1 MLEIKQYDDWLA
13 NQTEAAEPITNLKN
27 YTDYVRSSYFSAGQ
41 LNRETEQEIADGV
54 ADRLKSDGLFTDDM
68 SDDDKN
74 NLYSNVIGATRNADT
89 DARFV
94 LDYLRTNSEG
104 PANVVA
110 NEAKASN
117 LANYL
122 TLREKAPSEAEGF
135 KPYVDEIL
143 ADKSLV
149 KRARMSAVDRG
160 EYSITA
166 LDEEDGTR
174 TLYAGSNARPES
186 IAGEVKSLL
195 ATGALSSSDLYKVN
209 DFVKPL
215 NGGLTNGAEDSR
227 FEMFARTVSDL
238 AKKDKDL
245 NQLIERD
252 ASTKIEQKK
261 AELRTTG
268 ETVLE
273 GAKTIISYPFIK
285 GAELLVDLF
294 DGEQKQP
301 KYAPDT
307 TLSDALAGNNAFN
320 QRFSAAEI
328 EKFSDALTDKVAG
341 APYRADRPETGITT
355 DSMGNVILAP
365 ELLANVESFN
375 QAVSRSSLN
384 KDQQKQASV
393 QRKAL
398 LESAAPDLVQMILE
412 EEPDAASSYA
422 KARADGLSPSEFVEQ
437 SVGNSK
443 NYDALSIRLEQF
455 GKSAWKTLA
464 EIPLGIAALAGNE
477 WAAKTMGDMMKD
489 QTRRQEFSRLYGD
502 EYGFGFQLLNTLP
515 QVATDIGLT
524 IGTGGAFAGAKA
536 LAKTGA
542 VSARAMIRNGAK
554 MALSEIDDVAAAS
567 FRKAA
572 SAEGSQFLG
581 KAIKDVGESFGK
593 KFGELAPLAA
603 VTFTRSAGS
612 AFGSLY
618 NQLPDDMSHE
628 EKYKNALPAALAMGV
643 STSVITVG
651 LSGLG
656 LGAVEDIGTNVVRKI
671 RGGDTL
677 TARSVQEAAERAV
690 PVSKMNYRQAK
701 QAYQN
706 AANEGRILSDKA
718 FNVAAREAITST
730 YKNWLKTT
738 LKGGLSEA
746 FEESLD
752 QAVGMAIE
760 NASLDRDIS
769 LAKKVAQVFD
779 AGLLGGA
786 LGAGIAGSTQFGK
799 VRKSEQSLVFEGRVS
814 AFEDIAKRLRSN
826 NSDATADVLQRRI
839 DEAREQARLS
849 VEQDIIA
856 QKAQEE
862 VKERTIVADPNERPL
877 KGRPVFN
884 EETGQWTPEKEPFD
898 PLLDDILGEQ
908 IEYSG
913 FEGVLELAADGNSI
927 NLRLNK
933 PYTTEGGGSVE
944 FINLGPRFQKASKF
958 TAPLRTIGQET
969 FGVPAGTPYVSMGG
983 KKKTKFV
990 FPAKEK
996 VTPDSFEIFED
1007 DEGNVRSIIVKGGL
1021 SLRDGSTTMNIPLT
1035 SSLQIKAIAEWYGID
1050 LTPKQPVSET
1060 AEGQLEFGFANR
1072 KDLVKSKEE
1081 FGFEA
1086 PTEPELTDEELKA
1099 ETEDILG
1106 RSFAPAMEGE
1116 LELVTDKQNRTRRIL
1131 EGFDAQIS
1139 NKQKNLKKVTDTLA
1153 PLKDLS
1159 DKQLTGDQKITKQQS
1174 IDLEKKIKKEI
1185 AALRKNKREFS
1196 EDAIEL
1202 ASPTTQEPLT
1212 PVSQGPRVYRS
1223 WDESQKQ
1230 LDRDF
1235 AESINGIR
1243 QGYMDAD
1250 VPVDVDRI
1258 ENIVRIVPLRNKLGT
1273 SIALSDVSI
1282 EELDAV
1288 ESMAEDIISFAE
1300 DTNNKATP
1308 KQRERIIDDYRALVA
1323 RVNIIQQYV
1332 VEREYEEI
1340 FGIAVSELKALQT
1353 EPEPEE
1359 EVETK
1364 ASDKDTLH
1372 YLLSNTPEAF
1382 TTIDVKPFADKKVL
1396 GTLEKMGVKIDEKR
1410 RDAVETVTVTGY
1422 DQETK
1427 EILYGKLGVTVRAPL
1442 SSVNFESPALRTAID
1457 AASTEVFTITQQ
1469 AKKEAAAIKR
1479 RTARPLQDRARDFLV
1494 KVNNYVVKSKEL
1506 KDRLEETK
1514 KLPAAKRSVVV
1525 PRIERQMAELRKSAI
1540 KYVNSV
1546 GSVLQSDFDFYKDL
1560 EEEQKQEILTQLR
1573 RSLYGIGGF
1582 KQEVAFRARVKAFNP
1597 TPDVKVT
1604 KVVYAKEQFRNGTQ
1618 EEEML
1623 NDLAEGGYIVNLPET
1638 GRTLA
1643 QAGLYITE
1651 SGVNKFPAFSQS
1663 QVEVVEKEGQ
1673 EVADT
1678 NAYVKSKHELLSEKV
1693 LAKYPQLGELVT
1705 ITGRS
1710 RTMGNIGEYP
1720 ATLDSI
1726 ERKISEMN
1734 SAIEKDALLG
1744 RKVPSGFIIIRDGLV
1759 QQLKEAKVK
1768 LKDERYYEIDGEK
1781 YEVRNSKTDKSI
1793 YFPVEERIIGG
1804 EQVTFGVFTNNPKIT
1819 KEQIAAG
1826 YRVLIPDTFD
1836 RDLFNPSQYTRDGR
1850 IIEGYYMPYNPE
1862 PFTIGSFGRVPTPK
1876 ITESGEQILDDRSN
1890 FESAR
1895 VGLFVNKMVD
1905 VSEIKGRVGAYFADS
1920 MFSLNNIVRN
1930 KLASKRNKDRRFPW
1944 SEMYIDNTVS
1954 DLTRGFAAELN
1965 EYRLAQNVVRKAMNS
1980 LNFQYASESGREI
1993 TTKFVDDQGSQI
2005 NFSDLPKEVRDEVI
2019 FDKLNRTNLVKF
2031 VTELVDG
2038 DKDSIAADIK
2048 SIYKQIKGGD
2058 SDSVIV
2064 EYAKFLFNNATKL
2077 GGRFYALPDPNT
2089 YLNRP
2094 ANFKIIGTS
2103 TFNVVANRNA
2113 KAERSDPNS
2122 GQLPLDYVKQE
2133 GEGLLT
2139 EEIIGA
2145 EGADIV
2151 QALQDEMD
2159 RQREG
2164 LGARPLDTLLT
2175 GDSYASAL
2183 ESSDLVFMN
2192 RPALLASELYRTIA
2206 EDKTGKLAQVFRDL
2220 AIQIGLPQYQVDNL
2234 SDAVLVQSVS
2244 SILNT
2249 DYILHTNKGYARTVL
2264 STLSGTDLGKR
2275 AAGLLIALRW
2285 LPPTM
2290 SLPLR
2295 APAERRPSAKP
2306 AASATASPEKAI
2318 AAGKALRQ
2326 VEATDSDTID
2336 YARNYLEASQAALP
2350 YLLKLSSEKRI
2361 ALNTIE
2367 EARAD
2372 IYDSFRLLRTLI
2384 GQTDPEDMGPV
2395 QTKTKRQIAE
2405 GIEIGRVG
2413 VTTESVAAFQ
2423 DKNVSDIEAEIK
2435 KLQDTR
2441 SQTEDLINGID
2452 VVQARINEITGTVV
2466 RDESGKAIEMTEPAL
2481 KRAKTKNE
2489 KTALKAELAELQK
2502 TYEDVFYRGDETLA
2516 DLDASIA
2523 TKQKQLEKAKA
2534 VRELSG
2540 PVLINNLIEN
2550 IEAAYAQ
2557 IKDNREFLAE
2567 LSESARARI
2576 QSESQRVERLRKLP
2590 EWKQY
2595 VEIIT
2600 RAPDVLRNSG
2610 SPTDATNL
2618 VIATVEASAKSRK
2631 TFDDAVKARAKA
2643 LDQKLIK
2650 EGINLPKS
2658 SPLISYEYIDP
2669 SYFAVRNPRIEY
2681 AEGQVKDP
2689 LLAQIERPSSKAV
2702 ATFSKENLSAAE
2714 RQQSTA
2720 KSFSEAA
2727 AQIAGTAEPD
2737 SANLPTKKVGGRIKV
2752 LGKPRS
2758 YDPNEKFFSLSQID
2772 PSLRD
2777 EARAE
2782 NLRVAGQLGLVSGD
2796 PNSVLGAL
2804 RRITQTGTPRQQL
2817 IAELLLT
2824 APDFIRDINF
2834 VMVEVDLGFAGL
2846 YDKTSNSVLV
2856 NLNEHNGRGLVDVLL
2871 HEYLHAPTA
2880 KVLLNPRT
2888 ESQRKA
2894 VVRIEAI
2901 RNFAIANAVKLGMDT
2916 DPVVRLGLSSNAE
2929 FLTYALTAPE
2939 FQNILAGLA
2948 PLDQRSIL
2956 RRLVDAILNVFGLD
2970 PKKHEVA
2977 ADAIQELLDF
2987 TKMSLSHSGTFSVDN
3002 RLRALI
3008 GTARS
3013 RNERAQAYSNLTA
3026 ANLINDVISRVNE
3039 DGMLTDVGGDSI
3051 FFSISDVQKLN
3062 TPSGISLQS
3071 FASAFAS
3078 RIKPETKTYQ
3088 QALEIATDII
3098 QDHMIDPEK
3107 YIVKATEEGISG
3119 MYRRFLIMPDGKEYD
3134 PNNIEHAGASAQ
3146 TISIHRMIE
3155 NGSFDDKVRD
3165 TVDTINDQR
3174 ADDIAALADYLY
3186 ENLAERN
3193 LDGGALYDS
3202 AEAAILLIAASKYA
3216 VRSEPD
3222 AAAKNGLRYRAIE
3235 MTSGDENRP
3244 FIADGKTA
3252 SDVMGYLRAG
3262 RGIKDAVTLAY
3273 TKQQTQ
3279 AAEASNK
3286 FGTGWYVFK
3295 KSSKHEDAVE
3305 LNAAVAGTSW
3315 CTGGSV
3321 TTARTHLTGG
3331 DFHVYFENGKPEVA
3345 IRTINGRL
3353 EQPPRGNTPKQM
3365 RTQKHDDI
3373 LEDYFSRSDTGLIGV
3388 EDFNA
3393 DRKFLDRVTKEKGF
3407 SQFTDLELITV
3418 PRYRRSP
3425 NGHGRYSSNWPES
3438 IYANLEQE
3446 IRKRKDSIY
3455 YVEADSIDESDIDD
3469 FERLLEQVPSTAEY
3483 IFGKTDAYVSVDIK
3497 KFPKLIATNLKV
3509 NVRLSDGDVASNL
3522 LHADGVIFYS
3532 LLSRSG
3538 RAEKIKVNL
3547 PNLEST
3553 DRVFLSVE
3561 ENEVDAVVTFPKL
3574 KTAETISVGNAKAE
3588 FPVLTELTNVYVE
3601 DAGSVYAPILEL
3613 VTDLDVKG
3621 SVSMPS
3627 LKHINSAIKLEED
3640 SVYDLPNATS
3650 VLAIFGVEGSHELPA
3665 LTTIDRYLANIEGAL
3680 SLPRLTTIGEDIT
3693 KVSVDLV
3700 LPELTTVG
3708 GAIEDIK
3715 DGVTLELPKVTT
3727 VGGSIYI
3734 DEPYAVLVA
3743 PELVTVAGEVEEGA
3757 GQVIAP
3763 KLSKSSGRVKAG
3775 VKVRARP
3782 ARRPAVE
3789 GNVNYIRVPER
3800 EGDTAID
3807 VLGEIRR
3814 ITPEGINIEIDNT
3827 MVGAMGAKPT
3837 KPNTILVNENLVSTM
3852 AAGLSAANARAV
3864 VRTAVDEELAHLASF
3879 AVFKTEDFAA
3889 IAAEIGP
3896 DRVNEILDM
3905 IYSSVVPDATERAAR
3920 IAADREA
3927 GVTGDVDAAAE
3938 WVRMEITRMATGR
3951 TREADIAF
3959 FYTNPSL
3966 LERFLEGLRAFI
3978 NKLKQQFK
3986 SEPTAG
3992 TAARISQASRSF
4004 RKLRNGGA
4012 LPTPE
4017 PSAANE
4023 YGDSTAFINAI
4034 NGDIAEGQEDRT
4046 YFMLPV
4052 SGTGNS
4058 KAAVSGF
4065 WKTVQDK
4072 MYNLPMELRKYLS
4085 LRDGTI
4091 SQIEY
4096 TIQDFDRRFPK
4107 MRDAALAKGASIE
4120 DIGMILGTT
4129 APVVQG
4135 EARKEIQ
4142 RKVREF
4148 KTNNA
4153 TDPDLERK
4161 ADDYEAKL
4169 TQPEA
4174 DKFFAAFRK
4183 QQKAME
4189 DKLRSAGFGELVDYL
4204 VEFRGEI
4211 NKYKTVINF
4220 DESNDVYLTRTFRF
4234 FSSEGWANLAKTGGV
4249 VMLDGKEV
4257 DFNKLRAAAAKHFEW
4272 EVNNE
4277 AKQTGQTFTA
4287 EQHDKKLVEYLDKY
4301 LENLELEAAD
4311 AKKLGAMNSVRKDV
4325 NRLLR
4330 KKDFDAPLRT
4340 LLGEVTDPFENAVR
4354 TVYNVGRFAANEK
4367 FLRNFASKAIE
4378 IGVASRTRKPD
4389 MDLLFPPTQSAQL
4402 GDLAGLYVRND
4413 IAATIR
4419 EELGMNGVK
4428 QQSKAMEQINTIGR
4442 FLAKFSGLS
4451 ITAKTLGSVGFYPR
4465 NVLGAVALTTSQG
4478 IVNPVYLKEAFRLSV
4493 IANMSLNGRVK
4504 AESEESRNLI
4514 RRLVELQVLKDDTQ
4528 GRIAMDMLNGFV
4540 NSTDQQLEELLNDI
4554 VEAQGSG
4561 NIEKIIKKFKLKG
4574 SWEAT
4579 KQAGGSTV
4587 EFLASLN
4594 NVIDSAFKLNAY
4606 FYELSELK
4614 KAYGDTETESK
4625 LEVEA
4630 ARKVKLTFPTH
4641 SEQLS
4646 LAKAFNK
4653 SPFSMVALPFVR
4665 WKTEVLRTMFNTVP
4679 LAVEEIKSGNPVMRS
4694 RGVKRLIGFVTTMI
4708 GGSAAYGAVFATLFS
4723 LLTDDEED
4731 ERDGVRKLSDEEL
4744 DALRQGLPVWQRN
4757 HGIFAQLLQDGSVQ
4771 VIDMSNILPH
4781 SQITDIAGLA
4791 SRGNIKGIADYIT
4804 SEMIGT
4810 QIAASAV
4817 LEVAQNRDDF
4827 GQPIYLDTDGALGAS
4842 FKMLSHLASGT
4853 IKPSVVDK
4861 AMKIGRYGEQNAKE
4875 MIVGELTG
4883 VRPIIHK
4890 VTDIEY
4896 RGMRNL
4902 KESADAVV
4910 SLLYPL
4916 SSGKALDP
4924 SKIEGIMDDHQAAS
4938 NKNQQKMHDFLM
4950 GMKSLGSTEA
4960 SLAATAQQMKFSK
4973 QRFGA
4978 ALAGENIP
4986 WGANEQ
4992 WFRKMYDNVIRVGEQ
5007 NPDERASEINRVRA
5021 AKADGYNVNFLE

>member
-1 MLEIKQYDDWLA
+1 MLEIKPYDDWLA
-13 NQTEAAEPITNLKN
+13 NQEEAAEPTTNLKN
-27 YTDYVRSSYFSAGQ
+27 YTDYVRSSYYSAGQ
-41 LNRETEQEIADGV
+41 LNQETEQEIVAGV
-54 ADRLKSDGLFTDDM
+54 ADRLNSDGVFTDNM
-68 SDDDKN
+68 SDEDKN
-74 NLYSNVIGATRNADT
+74 NVYSSVVGTTRNADT

-143 ADKSLV
+143 ADKSLI

-160 EYSITA
+160 DYSITA
-166 LDEEDGTR
+166 LDEEDGSR
-174 TLYAGSNARPES
+174 SLYAGANARPDA

-195 ATGALSSSDLYKVN
+195 ATGALSSADLYRVN
-209 DFVKPL
+209 DFVRPL

-227 FEMFARTVSDL
+227 YEMFARTVSDI

-245 NQLIERD
+245 NQLIEKN
-252 ASTKIEQKK
+252 ASNKMEQKT

-268 ETVLE
+268 ETILE
-273 GAKTIISYPFIK
+273 GVKTAVSYPFIK
-285 GAELLVDLF
+285 GGELLVDLF
-294 DGEQKQP
+294 NGEQKQP

-307 TLSDALAGNNAFN
+307 TLSDALAGDSAFN

-328 EKFSDALTDKVAG
+328 EKFSDALTDRVAG

-365 ELLANVESFN
+365 SLLANVEQFD
-375 QAVSRSSLN
+375 QAVSRSPLN
-384 KDQQKQASV
+384 KDQQKQASA
-393 QRKAL
+393 QRKLL
-398 LESAAPDLVQMILE
+398 LESAAPDIVRMILE
-412 EEPDAASSYA
+412 EEPEAVSAYA
-422 KARADGLSPSEFVEQ
+422 KAKADGLSASKFVEQ
-437 SVGNSK
+437 YVGSNK
-443 NYDALSIRLEQF
+443 NYDAFGTRLEQF

-464 EIPLGIAALAGNE
+464 EVPLGIAALAGNE
-477 WAAKTMGDMMKD
+477 WAATTMGDMMKD
-489 QTRRQEFSRLYGD
+489 QTRRQEFSRLFGD
-502 EYGFGFQLLNTLP
+502 EYGLGFQILNTLP

-524 IGTGGAFAGAKA
+524 IGTSGAFAGAKS

-542 VSARAMIRNGAK
+542 ASARAMIRGGAK

-581 KAIKDVGESFGK
+581 KAITDVGKSFGD

-603 VTFTRSAGS
+603 VTFSRSAGS
-612 AFGSLY
+612 AFGSIY

-628 EKYKNALPAALAMGV
+628 EKYKTALPTALAMGV

-706 AANEGRILSDKA
+706 AANEGRVLSDKA
-718 FNVAAREAITST
+718 FNAAARAAVTGT

-738 LKGGLSEA
+738 LKGGLSES

-760 NASLDRDIS
+760 NSALDRDTS
-769 LAKKVAQVFD
+769 LAEKVAQVFD
-779 AGLLGGA
+779 AGLIGGA
-786 LGAGIAGSTQFGK
+786 LGAGIAGSTQFGR

-826 NSDATADVLQRRI
+826 NSNSTADVLQRRI

-849 VEQDIIA
+849 VENDITT
-856 QKAQEE
+856 QKTQEE
-862 VKERTIVADPNERPL
+862 VKERTIVANPNERPL
-877 KGRPVFN
+877 KGKPVFN
-884 EETGQWTPEKEPFD
+884 EETGQWAPADEPFD
-898 PLLDDILGEQ
+898 PLLDDILGEE

-913 FEGVLELAADGNSI
+913 FDGVLELDADGGSV

-958 TAPLRTIGQET
+958 TAPLLTIAEDT
-969 FGVPAGTPYVSMGG
+969 FGVPAGTPYISMGG
-983 KKKTKFV
+983 KKKTKFA

-996 VTPDSFEIFED
+996 ATPESFDVFRD
-1007 DEGNVRSIIVKGGL
+1007 DEGNVRSLIIKGGL
-1021 SLRDGSTTMNIPLT
+1021 SLKDGSTTMNIPLT
-1035 SSLQIKAIAEWYGID
+1035 NSLQIKAIAEWYGID
-1050 LTPKQPVSET
+1050 ISPKLPVSET
-1060 AEGQLEFGFANR
+1060 AEGQLEFGFTNH
-1072 KDLVKSKEE
+1072 KELVKSKEE

-1086 PTEPELTDEELKA
+1086 PSEPEMTDEELQA
-1099 ETEDILG
+1099 ETDDILG
-1106 RSFAPAMEGE
+1106 RSFAPVMEGE
-1116 LELVTDKQNRTRRIL
+1116 MELVTDKQNRTRRIL
-1131 EGFDAQIS
+1131 EGFDTQIS
-1139 NKQKNLKKVTDTLA
+1139 SKQKNLKKVTDTLA
-1153 PLKDLS
+1153 PLKDIS
-1159 DKQLTGDQKITKQQS
+1159 DKKLTEDQKRTKQQS
-1174 IDLEKKIKKEI
+1174 VDLEKKIKKEI
-1185 AALRKNKREFS
+1185 TALRKAKKGFS

-1202 ASPTTQEPLT
+1202 ESSTTQGPLAT
-1212 PVSQGPRVYRS
+1212 TSQGPRVYRS

-1243 QGYMDAD
+1243 QGYVDAD
-1250 VPVDVDRI
+1250 VPVDVGRI
-1258 ENIVRIVPLRNKLGT
+1258 ENIVRILPLRNKLGT
-1273 SIALSDVSI
+1273 SIGLSDVSI

-1300 DTNNKATP
+1300 DTDNKATP
-1308 KQRERIIDDYRALVA
+1308 KQRQLIIDDYRALVA

-1332 VEREYEEI
+1332 VERDYEEV
-1340 FGIAVSELKALQT
+1340 FGLAVSELKALQT

-1382 TTIDVKPFADKKVL
+1382 ATIEVKPFADKKVV
-1396 GTLEKMGVKIDEKR
+1396 GTLKKMGFKIGEQR
-1410 RDAVETVTVTGY
+1410 RDSVETVTVTGY
-1422 DQETK
+1422 DQETR
-1427 EILYGKLGVTVRAPL
+1427 EILYERSGVTVRSPL
-1442 SSVNFESPALRTAID
+1442 STVSFESPALRTAID
-1457 AASTEVFTITQQ
+1457 AASTDVYNITQQ
-1469 AKKEAAAIKR
+1469 AKKEAADIKR
-1479 RTARPLQDRARDFLV
+1479 RTAQPLQDRTIKFLSAV
-1494 KVNNYVVKSKEL
+1494 SSYVSKSKEL

-1514 KLPAAKRSVVV
+1514 KLPAAKRSAVVQ
-1525 PRIERQMAELRKSAI
+1525 RIEGQMAELRKKATA
-1540 KYVNSV
+1540 YVNNV
-1546 GSVLQSDFDFYKDL
+1546 GSSLQSDFDFYKGL
-1560 EEEQKQEILTQLR
+1560 EDSEKQKIMTSLR
-1573 RSLYGIGGF
+1573 NSIYGSGGI
-1582 KQEVAFRARVKAFNP
+1582 KKEVAPRARIKAFNP

-1604 KVVYAKEQFRNGTQ
+1604 RVKYAKDQFRKNTQ
-1618 EEEML
+1618 EEELL
-1623 NDLAEGGYIVNLPET
+1623 NDLAEGGYIVNLPDT
-1638 GRTLA
+1638 GATLA
-1643 QAGLYITE
+1643 LSGLYVTK
-1651 SGVNKFPAFSQS
+1651 SDVMNYPAFDQS
-1663 QVEVVEKEGQ
+1663 QVEVVEQEGQ

-1678 NAYVKSKHELLSEKV
+1678 NAYIKDKHELLSEKV
-1693 LAKYPQLGELVT
+1693 LSKYPQLGVLVT
-1705 ITGRS
+1705 TTGRS
-1710 RTMGNIGEYP
+1710 KTMGNIGEES
-1720 ATLDSI
+1720 ATLESI
-1726 ERKISEMN
+1726 EIEINRMN
-1734 SAIEKDALLG
+1734 SAIERDALLG
-1744 RKVPSGFIIIRDGLV
+1744 RKAPAEFVKKRDELV
-1759 QQLKEAKVK
+1759 EQLKQTKVVAKT
-1768 LKDERYYEIDGEK
+1768 ERRYEIDGVEYELQSSKK
-1781 YEVRNSKTDKSI
+1781 YEGV
-1793 YFPVEERIIGG
+1793 YFPVEEPVIEGQ
-1804 EQVTFGVFTNNPKIT
+1804 QVTFGVFTNNPTIT
-1819 KEQIAAG
+1819 RAQIAAG
-1826 YRVLIPDTFD
+1826 YRVRIPESFD

-1862 PFTIGSFGRVPTPK
+1862 PFTVGSFGRLPTPR
-1876 ITESGEQILDDRSN
+1876 ITESGEQILDERSN

-1895 VGLFVNKMVD
+1895 IKLFVNGMVD
-1905 VSEIKGRVGAYFADS
+1905 VSAIKGRVGTHFATS
-1920 MFSLNNIVRN
+1920 MISIQKIASNL
-1930 KLASKRNKDRRFPW
+1930 LASKRNKDAKFPW

-1954 DLTRGFAAELN
+1954 ALTRGFAAELN
-1965 EYRLAQNVVRKAMNS
+1965 EYRLAHNVVAKAIKS
-1980 LNFQYASESGREI
+1980 LEFQYASESGRELVS
-1993 TTKFVDDQGSQI
+1993 KFVDDRGSEI
-2005 NFSDLPKEVRDEVI
+2005 SFSDLPKEVRDEVI
-2019 FDKLNRTNLVKF
+2019 FDKLNRTSLVKF
-2031 VTELVDG
+2031 VTEMMDD
-2038 DKDSIAADIK
+2038 DKDSIATDIK
-2048 SIYKQIKGGD
+2048 SIYPQIKGTD
-2058 SDSVIV
+2058 PDSVIV
-2064 EYAKFLFNNATKL
+2064 EYAKFLFNNATRL
-2077 GGRFYALPDPNT
+2077 GGRFYTLPDPNT

-2094 ANFKIIGTS
+2094 IRGSTGAS

-2113 KAERSDPNS
+2113 KAERSNPNT
-2122 GQLPLDYVKQE
+2122 GYLPLDYVKQE
-2133 GEGLLT
+2133 GDGFLVEELL
-2139 EEIIGA
+2139 GA
-2145 EGADIV
+2145 ESADRF

-2159 RQREG
+2159 RQREQLG
-2164 LGARPLDTLLT
+2164 LGARPLDTLIA

-2244 SILNT
+2244 GILNT
-2249 DYILHTNKGYARTVL
+2249 DYLLHTNKGYARVVL
-2264 STLSGTDLGKR
+2264 STLSQTDLGKQ

-2295 APAERRPSAKP
+2295 APAERLIAAP
-2306 AASATASPEKAI
+2306 AATITTPPEKAI
-2318 AAGKALRQ
+2318 AAGKAVRQ
-2326 VEATDSDTID
+2326 REATDSDTLD
-2336 YARNYLEASQAALP
+2336 YARKYLEASQVALP
-2350 YLLKLSSEKRI
+2350 YLLKLSSERRI

-2384 GQTDPEDMGPV
+2384 GQTDSEDMGPV
-2395 QTKTKRQIAE
+2395 QTKTRRQIAE

-2423 DKNVSDIEAEIK
+2423 DKNVSDIEAEIA
-2435 KLQDTR
+2435 KLQETR
-2441 SQTEDLINGID
+2441 KGTEELINGIGA
-2452 VVQARINEITGTVV
+2452 VQARINEITYGTAT
-2466 RDESGKAIEMTEPAL
+2466 RDESGKVIEVTEPAL
-2481 KRAKTKNE
+2481 KLAKTRQEKN
-2489 KTALKAELAELQK
+2489 ALKAELAELQK
-2502 TYEDVFYRGDETLA
+2502 TYEDIFYRGDDTLA
-2516 DLDASIA
+2516 DLDASIT

-2534 VRELSG
+2534 VKELSG
-2540 PVLINNLIEN
+2540 PVLINDLIEK

-2557 IKDNREFLAE
+2557 IKDNREFLSE

-2576 QSESQRVERLRKLP
+2576 RSENQRIERLRKLP

-2600 RAPDVLRNSG
+2600 G
-2610 SPTDATNL
+2610 SPTILRRRRDTSDAANR
-2618 VIATVEASAKSRK
+2618 VIERVEANVESRK
-2631 TFDDAVKARAKA
+2631 RFDDEVQKRTKA
-2643 LDQKLIK
+2643 LDQALIK
-2650 EGINLPKS
+2650 NGVNLPKS
-2658 SPLISYEYIDP
+2658 GLLSTYVDPIDVVRKSRFEPTEGQTIDP
-2669 SYFAVRNPRIEY
+2669 NARPV
-2681 AEGQVKDP
+2681 G
-2689 LLAQIERPSSKAV
+2689 RPSSKPA
-2702 ATFSKENLSAAE
+2702 APFSEENFSAAE
-2714 RQQSTA
+2714 REQSTA

-2727 AQIAGTAEPD
+2727 AQMAVAPETKPD
-2737 SANLPTKKVGGRIKV
+2737 GVDLPTKTSGGRIKI
-2752 LGKPRS
+2752 LGKPKA
-2758 YDPNEKFFSLSQID
+2758 YDPNDKFFSLSQID

-2796 PNSVLGAL
+2796 PNSVLGAF

-2834 VMVEVDLGFAGL
+2834 VMVEIDLGFAGL

-2894 VVRIEAI
+2894 VARIETI
-2901 RNFAIANAVKLGMDT
+2901 RNFAIANAAKLGLDT

-2948 PLDQRSIL
+2948 PPDQRSIL
-2956 RRLVDAILNVFGLD
+2956 RRLVDAILNIFGLD

-2977 ADAIQELLDF
+2977 ADAIQELFDF
-2987 TKMSLSHSGTFSVDN
+2987 TKMSLAHAGTFSVDN
-3002 RLRALI
+3002 RWRALV

-3013 RNERAQAYSNLTA
+3013 KNERAQAYSDLTA
-3026 ANLINDVISRVNE
+3026 TNIINDVISRYNE
-3039 DGMLTDVGGDSI
+3039 GDEGSI
-3051 FFSISDVQKLN
+3051 FLAEGIPQTEFAPEERAKWASLRRAAIKELDVATSLDVEAMFKDTEGEEWKGIQTPTTPEAAQNTWRREIQGILKRSGVDTYVLN
-3062 TPSGISLQS
+3062 KESMAAVREIDRLRKKREGVPRDVLDTFNLGIIPDLFFFNGAYRMMDMGPSGEYVETAIPAFQKGEDFKGGLQSLQ
-3071 FASAFAS
+3071 
-3078 RIKPETKTYQ
+3078 I
-3088 QALEIATDII
+3088 ALT
-3098 QDHMIDPEK
+3098 H
-3107 YIVKATEEGISG
+3107 
-3119 MYRRFLIMPDGKEYD
+3119 
-3134 PNNIEHAGASAQ
+3134 
-3146 TISIHRMIE
+3146 
-3155 NGSFDDKVRD
+3155 
-3165 TVDTINDQR
+3165 
-3174 ADDIAALADYLY
+3174 
-3186 ENLAERN
+3186 
-3193 LDGGALYDS
+3193 
-3202 AEAAILLIAASKYA
+3202 
-3216 VRSEPD
+3216 
-3222 AAAKNGLRYRAIE
+3222 
-3235 MTSGDENRP
+3235 
-3244 FIADGKTA
+3244 
-3252 SDVMGYLRAG
+3252 
-3262 RGIKDAVTLAY
+3262 
-3273 TKQQTQ
+3273 
-3279 AAEASNK
+3279 
-3286 FGTGWYVFK
+3286 
-3295 KSSKHEDAVE
+3295 
-3305 LNAAVAGTSW
+3305 
-3315 CTGGSV
+3315 
-3321 TTARTHLTGG
+3321 HLTGG
-3331 DFHVYFENGKPEVA
+3331 NTSHAETAKRLIKAYIEAFTPEA
-3345 IRTINGRL
+3345 
-3353 EQPPRGNTPKQM
+3353 
-3365 RTQKHDDI
+3365 
-3373 LEDYFSRSDTGLIGV
+3373 
-3388 EDFNA
+3388 
-3393 DRKFLDRVTKEKGF
+3393 
-3407 SQFTDLELITV
+3407 
-3418 PRYRRSP
+3418 
-3425 NGHGRYSSNWPES
+3425 
-3438 IYANLEQE
+3438 E
-3446 IRKRKDSIY
+3446 I
-3455 YVEADSIDESDIDD
+3455 A
-3469 FERLLEQVPSTAEY
+3469 A
-3483 IFGKTDAYVSVDIK
+3483 A
-3497 KFPKLIATNLKV
+3497 
-3509 NVRLSDGDVASNL
+3509 
-3522 LHADGVIFYS
+3522 
-3532 LLSRSG
+3532 
-3538 RAEKIKVNL
+3538 RAE
-3547 PNLEST
+3547 
-3553 DRVFLSVE
+3553 FLR
-3561 ENEVDAVVTFPKL
+3561 TF
-3574 KTAETISVGNAKAE
+3574 
-3588 FPVLTELTNVYVE
+3588 
-3601 DAGSVYAPILEL
+3601 
-3613 VTDLDVKG
+3613 
-3621 SVSMPS
+3621 
-3627 LKHINSAIKLEED
+3627 
-3640 SVYDLPNATS
+3640 
-3650 VLAIFGVEGSHELPA
+3650 
-3665 LTTIDRYLANIEGAL
+3665 
-3680 SLPRLTTIGEDIT
+3680 
-3693 KVSVDLV
+3693 
-3700 LPELTTVG
+3700 
-3708 GAIEDIK
+3708 
-3715 DGVTLELPKVTT
+3715 
-3727 VGGSIYI
+3727 GSIRYI
-3734 DEPYAVLVA
+3734 R
-3743 PELVTVAGEVEEGA
+3743 AGELEG
-3757 GQVIAP
+3757 G
-3763 KLSKSSGRVKAG
+3763 
-3775 VKVRARP
+3775 
-3782 ARRPAVE
+3782 
-3789 GNVNYIRVPER
+3789 
-3800 EGDTAID
+3800 TAID

-3814 ITPEGINIEIDNT
+3814 ITPDGINIEINND
-3827 MVGAMGAKPT
+3827 MVGAMGATPT
-3837 KPNTILVNENLVSTM
+3837 KPNTILVNENLVATM
-3852 AAGLSAANARAV
+3852 ASGLSAANARAV
-3864 VRTAVDEELAHLASF
+3864 VRTAVDEEIAHLASF
-3879 AVFKTEDFAA
+3879 SVFKTEDFAA

-3896 DRVNEILDM
+3896 DRVSEILDM
-3905 IYSSVVPDATERAAR
+3905 IYSNAVPDAAERAAR

-3938 WVRMEITRMATGR
+3938 WVRMEITRLATGR

-3966 LERFLEGLRAFI
+3966 LERFLEGLKAFI

-4023 YGDSTAFINAI
+4023 YGDSTAFLNAV

-4072 MYNLPMELRKYLS
+4072 MYNMPMELRKYLN

-4107 MRDAALAKGASIE
+4107 MRDAALAGGASIE

-4183 QQKAME
+4183 EQKAME
-4189 DKLRSAGFGELVDYL
+4189 TKLRSAGFGSLVDYL

-4211 NKYKTVINF
+4211 NKYKAVINF

-4234 FSSEGWANLAKTGGV
+4234 FGSEGWASFAKMGGV
-4249 VMLDGKEV
+4249 AMIDGKEV

-4301 LENLELEAAD
+4301 LENLELEAAN
-4311 AKKLGAMNSVRKDV
+4311 AKELGAMNTIRKDV
-4325 NRLLR
+4325 NRLLN

-4354 TVYNVGRFAANEK
+4354 TVYNVGRFAANER
-4367 FLRNFASKAIE
+4367 FLRNFASQAIE
-4378 IGVASRTRKPD
+4378 IGVASRTRQPD
-4389 MDLLFPPTQSAQL
+4389 MELPFPPSQSAQL
-4402 GDLAGLYVRND
+4402 GDLAGLYVRKD
-4413 IAATIR
+4413 IAATVR
-4419 EELGMNGVK
+4419 DELGMNGMK
-4428 QQSKAMEQINTIGR
+4428 QQSKAMEQLNVFGR
-4442 FLAKFSGLS
+4442 LISKFSGIS

-4465 NVLGAVALTTSQG
+4465 NVLGGIALTTAQG
-4478 IVNPVYLKEAFRLSV
+4478 IINPVYLKEAMRLSI

-4504 AESEESRNLI
+4504 AESEESRNMI
-4514 RRLVELQVLKDDTQ
+4514 RRLVELQVLKDDTG

-4540 NSTDQQLEELLNDI
+4540 NSTDQQLEELLDDI
-4554 VEAQGSG
+4554 IEAQGSG

-4606 FYELSELK
+4606 FYELSALK
-4614 KAYGDTETESK
+4614 EAYGDTETESK
-4625 LEVEA
+4625 LEVDA

-4653 SPFSMVALPFVR
+4653 SPFSMIALPFVR
-4665 WKTEVLRTMFNTVP
+4665 WKTEVLRTMFNTIP
-4679 LAVEEIKSGNPVMRS
+4679 LAIEEIKSGNPTMRS
-4694 RGVKRLIGFVTTMI
+4694 RGIKRLIGYTTTMA
-4708 GGSAAYGAVFATLFS
+4708 GGGAAYGAIFATLFS
-4723 LLTDDEED
+4723 LLTDDEDD
-4731 ERDGVRKLSDEEL
+4731 ERDGVRKLNDEEL

-4771 VIDMSNILPH
+4771 VIDMSNILPY
-4781 SQITDIAGLA
+4781 SQVTDIAGLA
-4791 SRGNIKGIADYIT
+4791 ARGNIKGIADYIT

-4810 QIAASAV
+4810 QIAASTV
-4817 LEVAQNRDDF
+4817 LELAQNRDDF
-4827 GQPIYLDTDGALGAS
+4827 DQPIWLDTDGALGAP
-4842 FKMLSHLASGT
+4842 FKMLKHLAAGT
-4853 IKPSVVDK
+4853 IKPSIVDK

-4902 KESADAVV
+4902 KESADDVV

-4924 SKIEGIMDDHQAAS
+4924 SKVEGIMDDHQSAS
-4938 NKNQQKMHDFLM
+4938 NKNQQKLHDFLM
-4950 GMKSLGSTEA
+4950 GMKSIGSTEA

-4986 WGANEQ
+4986 WGPNEQ
-4992 WFRKMYDNVIRVGEQ
+4992 WFRKMYDNKVRVGEQ
-5007 NPDERASEINRVRA
+5007 SPDEIASEINRVMSQ
-5021 AKADGYNVNFLE
+5021 KSDGYNVNFLE

>member
-1 MLEIKQYDDWLA
+1 MLEIKPYDDWNA
-13 NQTEAAEPITNLKN
+13 DQEETAEPATNLKN
-27 YTDYVRSSYFSAGQ
+27 YTDYVRSSYYSAGQ
-41 LNRETEQEIADGV
+41 LNQETEQEIAAGV
-54 ADRLKSDGLFTDDM
+54 ADRLKSDVFTEDM
-68 SDDDKN
+68 SEDDKN
-74 NLYSNVIGATRNADT
+74 NLYSGIVGASRDVDT

-104 PANVVA
+104 PANIVA

-122 TLREKAPSEAEGF
+122 TLKEKSPSEAEGF
-135 KPYVDEIL
+135 KPYVDEVL
-143 ADKSLV
+143 ADKSLI

-166 LDEEDGTR
+166 LDEEDGSR
-174 TLYAGSNARPES
+174 SLYAGANARPDA

-195 ATGALSSSDLYKVN
+195 ATGALSSADLYRVN

-227 FEMFARTVSDL
+227 YEMFTRTVGDL
-238 AKKDKDL
+238 AKTDKDL
-245 NQLIERD
+245 NKLIEKD
-252 ASTKIEQKK
+252 ASNKTEQRT

-268 ETVLE
+268 ESILE
-273 GAKTIISYPFIK
+273 GAKTVISYPFIK
-285 GAELLVDLF
+285 GGELLIDLF

-301 KYAPDT
+301 KYASDT
-307 TLSDALAGNNAFN
+307 TLSDAIAGNPALN

-328 EKFSDALTDKVAG
+328 EKFSDALTDRVAG
-341 APYRADRPETGITT
+341 APYRADRPETGIAT

-365 ELLANVESFN
+365 SLLANVKLFD
-375 QAVSRSSLN
+375 QAVSRSTLN
-384 KDQQKQASV
+384 KDQQNQASV
-393 QRKAL
+393 QRKL
-398 LESAAPDLVQMILE
+398 LLKSAAPDIVRMILE
-412 EEPDAASSYA
+412 EEPEAVSRYA
-422 KARADGLSPSEFVEQ
+422 KAKADGLSPSEFLEQ
-437 SVGNSK
+437 EVGNGK
-443 NYDALSIRLEQF
+443 NYDAFSTRLEQF

-477 WAAKTMGDMMKD
+477 WAATTMGSMMED

-515 QVATDIGLT
+515 QVAADIGLT

-542 VSARAMIRNGAK
+542 VSARAMIRGGAK

-581 KAIKDVGESFGK
+581 KAITDIGKSFGD

-628 EKYKNALPAALAMGV
+628 EKYKTALPAALAMGV

-706 AANEGRILSDKA
+706 AANEGRVLSDKA
-718 FNVAAREAITST
+718 FNTAVRAAITST

-752 QAVGMAIE
+752 QGVGMAIE
-760 NASLDRDIS
+760 NSALDRDAS
-769 LAKKVAQVFD
+769 LAEKVAQVFD

-786 LGAGIAGSTQFGK
+786 LGAGIAGSTQFGR
-799 VRKSEQSLVFEGRVS
+799 VRKSEQSLVFEGRAS
-814 AFEDIAKRLRSN
+814 AFEEISKRLRSN
-826 NSDATADVLQRRI
+826 NSNATADVLQRRI

-849 VEQDIIA
+849 VEKDIAA
-856 QKAQEE
+856 QKTQEE
-862 VKERTIVADPNERPL
+862 VKGRTVVANPNERPL
-877 KGRPVFN
+877 KGKPVFN
-884 EETGQWTPEKEPFD
+884 EETGQWTPADEPFE
-898 PLLDDILGEQ
+898 PLLDDILGEE

-913 FEGVLELAADGNSI
+913 FDGVLELDADGSSV

-944 FINLGPRFQKASKF
+944 FINLGPRFQRASKF
-958 TAPLRTIGQET
+958 VAPLLTIGQET
-969 FGVPAGTPYVSMGG
+969 FGVPAGTPYIVMG
-983 KKKTKFV
+983 KKKNKFA

-996 VTPDSFEIFED
+996 VTPESFEVFRD
-1007 DEGNVRSIIVKGGL
+1007 DEGNVRSLIIKGGL
-1021 SLRDGSTTMNIPLT
+1021 SLKDGSSTMNIPLT

-1050 LTPKQPVSET
+1050 ITPKLPVSET
-1060 AEGQLEFGFANR
+1060 ADGQFEFGFANR
-1072 KDLVKSKEE
+1072 KELVKSKEE
-1081 FGFEA
+1081 FGFVA
-1086 PTEPELTDEELKA
+1086 PDEPEMTDEELQA

-1139 NKQKNLKKVTDTLA
+1139 SKQKNLKKVTDTLA

-1159 DKQLTGDQKITKQQS
+1159 DKQLTVDQKRTKQQS
-1174 IDLEKKIKKEI
+1174 VDLEKKIKKEI
-1185 AALRKNKREFS
+1185 AALRKNKKGFS

-1202 ASPTTQEPLT
+1202 ESPTTQEPLT
-1212 PVSQGPRVYRS
+1212 VAPQGPRVYRS

-1243 QGYMDAD
+1243 QGYMDTD

-1258 ENIVRIVPLRNKLGT
+1258 ENIVRILPLRNKLGT
-1273 SIALSDVSI
+1273 SIGLSDVSI
-1282 EELDAV
+1282 EELNAV

-1308 KQRERIIDDYRALVA
+1308 KQRQLIIDDYRALVA
-1323 RVNIIQQYV
+1323 RINITQQYV
-1332 VEREYEEI
+1332 AEREYEEI
-1340 FGIAVSELKALQT
+1340 FGIAVSELKDLQT

-1359 EVETK
+1359 EVEAK

-1396 GTLEKMGVKIDEKR
+1396 GTLKNMGVEIDEQR
-1410 RDAVETVTVTGY
+1410 RGSVETVTVTGY
-1422 DQETK
+1422 DQETR
-1427 EILYGKLGVTVRAPL
+1427 EILYDKLGVSMRAPL
-1442 SSVNFESPALRTAID
+1442 STVNFEAPALRTAID
-1457 AASTEVFTITQQ
+1457 DASAEVFNITQQ
-1469 AKKEAAAIKR
+1469 AKKETAAIKR
-1479 RTARPLQDRARDFLV
+1479 RTARPVQDRVRDFLV
-1494 KVNNYVVKSKEL
+1494 AVNNYVVKSKEL
-1506 KDRLEETK
+1506 DARLGETD
-1514 KLPAAKRSVVV
+1514 KLPAAKRSAAVS
-1525 PRIERQMAELRKSAI
+1525 RIKGQMKDMRAKAT
-1540 KYVNSV
+1540 KYINSV
-1546 GSVLQSDFDFYKDL
+1546 GSVLQSDFDFYRDL
-1560 EEEQKQEILTQLR
+1560 ENERKQEMLTQLR
-1573 RSLYGIGGF
+1573 RSLFGVGGF
-1582 KQEVAFRARVKAFNP
+1582 REEVAPRARVKAFNP
-1597 TPDVKVT
+1597 TPDIKVT
-1604 KVVYAKEQFRNGTQ
+1604 RVVYDKEQFRNGTQ
-1618 EEEML
+1618 EEDML
-1623 NDLAEGGYIVNLPET
+1623 NELIDGGFIVNLPET
-1638 GRTLA
+1638 GKSLA
-1643 QAGLYITE
+1643 QAGLFITE
-1651 SGVNKFPAFSQS
+1651 SGVSKFPAFSQA
-1663 QVEVVEKEGQ
+1663 QVEVVEQEGQ

-1678 NAYVKSKHELLSEKV
+1678 NAYIKNKHELLSEKV
-1693 LAKYPQLGELVT
+1693 LSKYPQFGQLVT

-1710 RTMGNIGEYP
+1710 RTRGTIGEDT
-1720 ATLDSI
+1720 AMLDSI
-1726 ERKISEMN
+1726 EVEINRMD
-1734 SAIEKDALLG
+1734 SAIERDALLG
-1744 RKVPSGFIIIRDGLV
+1744 RKVPSGFTAKREALV
-1759 QQLKEAKVK
+1759 QQLKDVKVRI
-1768 LKDERYYEIDGEK
+1768 KDERYYEIDGKK
-1781 YEVRNSKTDKSI
+1781 YEVVNSKTDKSI
-1793 YFPVEERIIGG
+1793 YFPVDKDGL
-1804 EQVTFGVFTNNPKIT
+1804 FGVFTNNPKIT
-1819 KEQIAAG
+1819 KAQIAAG
-1826 YRVLIPDTFD
+1826 YRVVIPDTFD

-1850 IIEGYYMPYNPE
+1850 IIEGYYMPRNPE
-1862 PFTIGSFGRVPTPK
+1862 PFTVGSFGRVSNPR
-1876 ITESGEQILDDRSN
+1876 IDENGEQILDERSN
-1890 FESAR
+1890 FDSTRIE
-1895 VGLFVNKMVD
+1895 LFVNNMVST
-1905 VSEIKGRVGAYFADS
+1905 SEIQGNMGAYFAT
-1920 MFSLNNIVRN
+1920 SLRDLNKITRN
-1930 KLASKRNKDRRFPW
+1930 LLASKRNSDSRFPW
-1944 SEMYIDNTVS
+1944 SETYIDNTVS
-1954 DLTRGFAAELN
+1954 DLSRGFAAELN
-1965 EYRLAQNVVRKAMNS
+1965 EYRLAQNVVRKAFQS
-1980 LNFQYASESGREI
+1980 LGFQDTIKIGKGLVTRYIDEEGNTIE
-1993 TTKFVDDQGSQI
+1993 
-2005 NFSDLPKEVRDEVI
+2005 FSDLPQEIRDENI
-2019 FDKLNRTNLVKF
+2019 ADKLKGTDLVKF
-2031 VTELVDG
+2031 VTEMIPDRDVN
-2038 DKDSIAADIK
+2038 SIAADIK
-2048 SIYKQIKGGD
+2048 KIYKNIKGGD
-2058 SDSVIV
+2058 PNSVIIQ
-2064 EYAKFLFNNATKL
+2064 YAKLLYANATVA
-2077 GGRFYALPDPNT
+2077 GGRFYSLPDPNT

-2094 ANFKIIGTS
+2094 ANLTVVGTS
-2103 TFNVVANRNA
+2103 VFNTVANRNA
-2113 KAERSDPNS
+2113 KAERANPNTENV
-2122 GQLPLDYVKQE
+2122 PLDYVTRDVD
-2133 GEGLLT
+2133 GFFL

-2145 EGADIV
+2145 AGADTI

-2159 RQREG
+2159 RRRQESGADAG
-2164 LGARPLDTLLT
+2164 LYDMLLT
-2175 GDSYASAL
+2175 GESYASTL
-2183 ESSDLVFMN
+2183 ESSGLVFMN
-2192 RPALLASELYRTIA
+2192 RSALLASELYRTITQ
-2206 EDKTGKLAQVFRDL
+2206 DKSGKLAQVFRDL
-2220 AIQIGLPQYQVDNL
+2220 AVQTEIIPQYQVDNL
-2234 SDAVLVQSVS
+2234 SDAVLVQSLS
-2244 SILNT
+2244 GILNT
-2249 DYILHTNKGYARTVL
+2249 DYVLHTNKGYARTVL
-2264 STLSGTDLGKR
+2264 STLSGTDLGKQ
-2275 AAGLLIALRW
+2275 AAGLLIALGW

-2295 APAERRPSAKP
+2295 APAERKSATP
-2306 AASATASPEKAI
+2306 AATATTPPDEAI

-2326 VEATDSDTID
+2326 AEATDKDTID
-2336 YARNYLEASQAALP
+2336 YANNYLEAAQAALP
-2350 YLLKLSSEKRI
+2350 YLLKLGSERRI

-2367 EARAD
+2367 EARVNLF
-2372 IYDSFRLLRTLI
+2372 DSFRLLRALI
-2384 GQTDPEDMGPV
+2384 GEIDSEDMGSARS
-2395 QTKTKRQIAE
+2395 KTKRQIAE

-2413 VTTESVAAFQ
+2413 VTAESVAAFQ
-2423 DKNVSDIEAEIK
+2423 DKNVSAIEAEIQ

-2441 SQTEDLINGID
+2441 NGTEELINGIGG
-2452 VVQARINEITGTVV
+2452 VRARILEITDGLVL
-2466 RDESGKAIEMTEPAL
+2466 RDESSKAIEKIPAL
-2481 KRAKTKNE
+2481 LKQAKSNKE
-2489 KTALKAELAELQK
+2489 RTALKAELAELQK
-2502 TYEDVFYRGDETLA
+2502 TYADIFYKGDETLA
-2516 DLDASIA
+2516 NLDDSIA

-2540 PVLINNLIEN
+2540 PNLVNNLIEN

-2557 IKDNREFLAE
+2557 INNSREFLSE
-2567 LSESARARI
+2567 LSESARR
-2576 QSESQRVERLRKLP
+2576 RVEGERQRIERLLKLP

-2595 VEIIT
+2595 VEVI
-2600 RAPDVLRNSG
+2600 AG
-2610 SPTDATNL
+2610 SPTILRNRRDTS
-2618 VIATVEASAKSRK
+2618 EAMRRRLDEIERSADLRK
-2631 TFDDAVKARAKA
+2631 KFDEEVKARREA
-2643 LDQKLIK
+2643 LDRALIK
-2650 EGINLPKS
+2650 NRVNIPESGLLTNYTDP
-2658 SPLISYEYIDP
+2658 IDVVKKNQFQP
-2669 SYFAVRNPRIEY
+2669 S
-2681 AEGQVKDP
+2681 EGQVTDP
-2689 LLAQIERPSSKAV
+2689 NISPDGGPSDTPV
-2702 ATFSKENLSAAE
+2702 ATFSEENLSTAE
-2714 RQQSTA
+2714 RERSTLESFSTA
-2720 KSFSEAA
+2720 VAPIVRSGERFKPAL
-2727 AQIAGTAEPD
+2727 PP
-2737 SANLPTKKVGGRIKV
+2737 LPTKEVGGRIKV

-2758 YDPNEKFFSLSQID
+2758 YDPNDKFFSLSQID

-2782 NLRVAGQLGLVSGD
+2782 NLRVVSQLGLVSGD

-2804 RRITQTGTPRQQL
+2804 RRITETGTPRQQL

-2846 YDKTSNSVLV
+2846 YDRTSNSVLV

-2880 KVLLNPRT
+2880 KVLLNPKT

-2894 VVRIEAI
+2894 VARIEAI
-2901 RNFAIANAVKLGMDT
+2901 RNFALANAVKLGLDT

-3002 RLRALI
+3002 KWKALV

-3026 ANLINDVISRVNE
+3026 TNLINDVISRYNE
-3039 DGMLTDVGGDSI
+3039 GDEGSILLAEGSAADAAYLAAIEAGYMETAQRMVDKAANAAGYTTKAYHGSSELDLTRFDPSKIKTQEAGVGFYFTTDKEMAQNYADKSGGKNYQVFLRQPNPLITDVEYPSSPANDEAVFKATLEGIARNAKLSAPERAAMLSSFEETTRGG
-3051 FFSISDVQKLN
+3051 
-3062 TPSGISLQS
+3062 TPNLLSNPAY
-3071 FASAFAS
+3071 F
-3078 RIKPETKTYQ
+3078 
-3088 QALEIATDII
+3088 
-3098 QDHMIDPEK
+3098 QDHL
-3107 YIVKATEEGISG
+3107 
-3119 MYRRFLIMPDGKEYD
+3119 RRFMESPSFSSL
-3134 PNNIEHAGASAQ
+3134 NNQSQAG
-3146 TISIHRMIE
+3146 
-3155 NGSFDDKVRD
+3155 
-3165 TVDTINDQR
+3165 
-3174 ADDIAALADYLY
+3174 
-3186 ENLAERN
+3186 
-3193 LDGGALYDS
+3193 
-3202 AEAAILLIAASKYA
+3202 
-3216 VRSEPD
+3216 
-3222 AAAKNGLRYRAIE
+3222 
-3235 MTSGDENRP
+3235 
-3244 FIADGKTA
+3244 
-3252 SDVMGYLRAG
+3252 
-3262 RGIKDAVTLAY
+3262 
-3273 TKQQTQ
+3273 
-3279 AAEASNK
+3279 
-3286 FGTGWYVFK
+3286 
-3295 KSSKHEDAVE
+3295 
-3305 LNAAVAGTSW
+3305 
-3315 CTGGSV
+3315 
-3321 TTARTHLTGG
+3321 
-3331 DFHVYFENGKPEVA
+3331 
-3345 IRTINGRL
+3345 IRTIYNALRGKYGRETTLNTIWLLTGKDGMVFDSSGVFTVLRSSQIKSADPITYDNNGNVIPLSQRF
-3353 EQPPRGNTPKQM
+3353 
-3365 RTQKHDDI
+3365 RTTSDDI
-3373 LEDYFSRSDTGLIGV
+3373 R
-3388 EDFNA
+3388 
-3393 DRKFLDRVTKEKGF
+3393 
-3407 SQFTDLELITV
+3407 
-3418 PRYRRSP
+3418 
-3425 NGHGRYSSNWPES
+3425 
-3438 IYANLEQE
+3438 
-3446 IRKRKDSIY
+3446 
-3455 YVEADSIDESDIDD
+3455 
-3469 FERLLEQVPSTAEY
+3469 
-3483 IFGKTDAYVSVDIK
+3483 
-3497 KFPKLIATNLKV
+3497 
-3509 NVRLSDGDVASNL
+3509 
-3522 LHADGVIFYS
+3522 
-3532 LLSRSG
+3532 
-3538 RAEKIKVNL
+3538 
-3547 PNLEST
+3547 
-3553 DRVFLSVE
+3553 
-3561 ENEVDAVVTFPKL
+3561 
-3574 KTAETISVGNAKAE
+3574 
-3588 FPVLTELTNVYVE
+3588 
-3601 DAGSVYAPILEL
+3601 
-3613 VTDLDVKG
+3613 
-3621 SVSMPS
+3621 
-3627 LKHINSAIKLEED
+3627 
-3640 SVYDLPNATS
+3640 
-3650 VLAIFGVEGSHELPA
+3650 
-3665 LTTIDRYLANIEGAL
+3665 
-3680 SLPRLTTIGEDIT
+3680 
-3693 KVSVDLV
+3693 
-3700 LPELTTVG
+3700 
-3708 GAIEDIK
+3708 
-3715 DGVTLELPKVTT
+3715 
-3727 VGGSIYI
+3727 
-3734 DEPYAVLVA
+3734 
-3743 PELVTVAGEVEEGA
+3743 
-3757 GQVIAP
+3757 
-3763 KLSKSSGRVKAG
+3763 
-3775 VKVRARP
+3775 
-3782 ARRPAVE
+3782 
-3789 GNVNYIRVPER
+3789 YIRTGEL

-3814 ITPEGINIEIDNT
+3814 IMPEGINIEINNT
-3827 MVGAMGAKPT
+3827 MVGAMGANPT
-3837 KPNTILVNENLVSTM
+3837 KPNTILVNENLVATM

-3905 IYSSVVPDATERAAR
+3905 IYSNSVPDATERAAR

-3927 GVTGDVDAAAE
+3927 GVTGDIDAAAE

-3951 TREADIAF
+3951 TRETDIAF

-3978 NKLKQQFK
+3978 TKLKQQFK

-4004 RKLRNGGA
+4004 RKLRNGGV

-4085 LRDGTI
+4085 MRDGTI
-4091 SQIEY
+4091 SQVEY

-4107 MRDAALAKGASIE
+4107 MRDEALARGASIE

-4153 TDPDLERK
+4153 KDPDLERK

-4189 DKLRSAGFGELVDYL
+4189 IKLKSAGFGELVDYL

-4211 NKYKTVINF
+4211 NKYKAVINF

-4234 FSSEGWANLAKTGGV
+4234 FGSEGWASFAKTGGV
-4249 VMLDGKEV
+4249 AMLDGKEV

-4301 LENLELEAAD
+4301 LENLELQAIK
-4311 AKKLGAMNSVRKDV
+4311 AKELGAMNTIRKDV
-4325 NRLLR
+4325 NRLLN

-4354 TVYNVGRFAANEK
+4354 TVYNVGRLAANER

-4378 IGVASRTRKPD
+4378 IGVASRTYKPD
-4389 MDLLFPPTQSAQL
+4389 MDLLFPPSQSAQL
-4402 GDLAGLYVRND
+4402 GDLAGLYVNKD

-4419 EELGMNGVK
+4419 EELGMNGMV
-4428 QQSKAMEQINTIGR
+4428 QQSKAMEQINMFGR
-4442 FLAKFSGLS
+4442 FIAKFSGLS

-4465 NVLGAVALTTSQG
+4465 NVLGGVALTTSQG
-4478 IVNPVYLKEAFRLSV
+4478 IVNPVYLKEALRLSV
-4493 IANMSLNGRVK
+4493 IANMSLNGKIK
-4504 AESEESRNLI
+4504 AESEESRNQI
-4514 RRLVELQVLKDDTQ
+4514 RRLVELQVLKDETR

-4574 SWEAT
+4574 TWEAT
-4579 KQAGGSTV
+4579 KQAGGSSV

-4606 FYELSELK
+4606 FYELSVLK
-4614 KAYGDTETESK
+4614 EAFGDTETESK
-4625 LEVEA
+4625 LEAEA

-4653 SPFSMVALPFVR
+4653 SPFSLVALPFVR

-4679 LAVEEIKSGNPVMRS
+4679 LAVEEMKSGNPTMRS
-4694 RGVKRLIGFVTTMI
+4694 RGIKRLIGFVTTMA
-4708 GGSAAYGAVFATLFS
+4708 GGSAAYGAIFATLFS

-4731 ERDGVRKLSDEEL
+4731 ERDGVRSLTDEEL

-4757 HGIFAQLLQDGSVQ
+4757 HGIFAQMLQDGSVQ

-4781 SQITDIAGLA
+4781 SLVTDLAGLA
-4791 SRGNIKGIADYIT
+4791 SRGNLKGMADYIT

-4810 QIAASAV
+4810 QIAASTVFELAK
-4817 LEVAQNRDDF
+4817 NRDGFD
-4827 GQPIYLDTDGALGAS
+4827 QPIWLDTDGALGAS
-4842 FKMLSHLASGT
+4842 FKILKHLAAGT
-4853 IKPSVVDK
+4853 IRPSIVDK

-4924 SKIEGIMDDHQAAS
+4924 SKVEGIMDDHQSAS
-4938 NKNQQKMHDFLM
+4938 NKNQQKLHDFLM
-4950 GMKSLGSTEA
+4950 GMKSIGSTEA

-4978 ALAGENIP
+4978 ALAGKNIP

-4992 WFRKMYDNVIRVGEQ
+4992 WFRKTNDNMIRVGEQ
-5007 NPDERASEINRVRA
+5007 NPVERFSEINRVMA
-5021 AKADGYNVNFLE
+5021 EKADGYNTNFLQ

>member
-1 MLEIKQYDDWLA
+1 MLEIKQFDDWLA
-13 NQTEAAEPITNLKN
+13 NQEEAAEPTTNLKN
-27 YTDYVRSSYFSAGQ
+27 YTDYVRSSYYSAGQ
-41 LNRETEQEIADGV
+41 LNQETEQEIAAGV
-54 ADRLKSDGLFTDDM
+54 ADRLNSDGLFTDDM
-68 SDDDKN
+68 SEEDKN
-74 NLYSNVIGATRNADT
+74 NLYSSVIGATRNADT

-104 PANVVA
+104 PANVLA
-110 NEAKASN
+110 NEAKVSN

-122 TLREKAPSEAEGF
+122 TLQEKSPSEAEGF

-143 ADKSLV
+143 ADKSLI

-160 EYSITA
+160 EYSIAA

-174 TLYAGSNARPES
+174 TLYAGPNARPES
-186 IAGEVKSLL
+186 IAGEVKSLI
-195 ATGALSSSDLYKVN
+195 ATGALSSADLYRVN

-227 FEMFARTVSDL
+227 YETFARTISDL

-245 NQLIERD
+245 NQLIEKN
-252 ASTKIEQKK
+252 ASDKIEQKT

-268 ETVLE
+268 ESIWGGVKTV
-273 GAKTIISYPFIK
+273 ISYPFIK
-285 GAELLVDLF
+285 GGDLLLDLF

-307 TLSDALAGNNAFN
+307 KLSDAVAGNSAIN

-328 EKFSDALTDKVAG
+328 EKFSEALTDRVAG

-365 ELLANVESFN
+365 SLLANVEQFN
-375 QAVSRSSLN
+375 QAVSSSSLN

-393 QRKAL
+393 QRKLL
-398 LESAAPDLVQMILE
+398 LESAAPDLIRMILE
-412 EEPDAASSYA
+412 EEPEAVSSYA
-422 KARADGLSPSEFVEQ
+422 KAKADGLSPSEFVEQ
-437 SVGNSK
+437 YVGNNK
-443 NYDALSIRLEQF
+443 NYDAFGTRLEQF

-477 WAAKTMGDMMKD
+477 WAATTMGDMIKD

-502 EYGFGFQLLNTLP
+502 EYGLGFQILNTLP
-515 QVATDIGLT
+515 QVAADIGLT
-524 IGTGGAFAGAKA
+524 IGTAGAFAGAKA

-542 VSARAMIRNGAK
+542 ASARAMIRNGAK
-554 MALSEIDDVAAAS
+554 MALSEIDDAAAAS

-581 KAIKDVGESFGK
+581 KAITDVGRSFGS

-612 AFGSLY
+612 SFGSLY

-628 EKYKNALPAALAMGV
+628 EKYKTALPAALAMGI

-656 LGAVEDIGTNVVRKI
+656 LGAVEDIGTNVVRNKI
-671 RGGDTL
+671 LGGDTL
-677 TARSVQEAAERAV
+677 TTRAALEAAERAV

-718 FNVAAREAITST
+718 FNAAARAAVTST

-738 LKGGLSEA
+738 IKGGLSES
-746 FEESLD
+746 FEEALD
-752 QAVGMAIE
+752 QGVGMAIE
-760 NASLDRDIS
+760 NAALDRDAS
-769 LAKKVAQVFD
+769 LAEKVAQVFD
-779 AGLLGGA
+779 AGLIGGA
-786 LGAGIAGSTQFGK
+786 LGAGIAGSTQFGR
-799 VRKSEQSLVFEGRVS
+799 VRKSEQSLVFEGRAS

-826 NSDATADVLQRRI
+826 NSNSTADVLQRRI

-849 VEQDIIA
+849 VERDIAA
-856 QKAQEE
+856 QKTQEE
-862 VKERTIVADPNERPL
+862 VKERTVVADPNERPL

-884 EETGQWTPEKEPFD
+884 EETGQWAPADEPFD
-898 PLLDDILGEQ
+898 PLLDDILGEE

-913 FEGVLELAADGNSI
+913 FEGVLELDADGSSVV
-927 NLRLNK
+927 LRLNK

-958 TAPLRTIGQET
+958 TAPLLTIGQET
-969 FGVPAGTPYVSMGG
+969 FGVPAGTPYISMGG
-983 KKKTKFV
+983 KKKTKFA

-996 VTPDSFEIFED
+996 VTPESFEVFRD
-1007 DEGNVRSIIVKGGL
+1007 DEGNVRSLIVKGGL
-1021 SLRDGSTTMNIPLT
+1021 SLKDGSTTMNIPLT
-1035 SSLQIKAIAEWYGID
+1035 NSLQIKAIAEWYGID
-1050 LTPKQPVSET
+1050 ITPKLPVSET
-1060 AEGQLEFGFANR
+1060 ADGQFEFGFANR

-1081 FGFEA
+1081 FGFVA
-1086 PTEPELTDEELKA
+1086 PDEPEMTDEELKA

-1106 RSFAPAMEGE
+1106 RSFAPVMEGE
-1116 LELVTDKQNRTRRIL
+1116 MELVTDKQNRTRRIL
-1131 EGFDAQIS
+1131 EGFDTQIS
-1139 NKQKNLKKVTDTLA
+1139 SKQKNLKKVTDTLA

-1159 DKQLTGDQKITKQQS
+1159 DKQLTGDQKLIKQQS

-1185 AALRKNKREFS
+1185 TALRKAKKEFS

-1202 ASPTTQEPLT
+1202 GSSATQEPLT
-1212 PVSQGPRVYRS
+1212 ATPQGPRVYRS

-1243 QGYMDAD
+1243 QSYVDTD

-1258 ENIVRIVPLRNKLGT
+1258 ENIIRIVPLRNKLGT

-1308 KQRERIIDDYRALVA
+1308 KQRQLIIDDYRALVA
-1323 RVNIIQQYV
+1323 RVNIIQQYA
-1332 VEREYEEI
+1332 VEREYEEV
-1340 FGIAVSELKALQT
+1340 FGLAVSELKALQT

-1364 ASDKDTLH
+1364 ASDNDTLH

-1396 GTLEKMGVKIDEKR
+1396 GTLKKMGVEIGKQRQDS
-1410 RDAVETVTVTGY
+1410 VETVTVTGY
-1422 DQETK
+1422 DQETR
-1427 EILYGKLGVTVRAPL
+1427 EILYEKSGVTVRAPL
-1442 SSVNFESPALRTAID
+1442 STVNFESPTLRTAID
-1457 AASTEVFTITQQ
+1457 AASTEVFDITQQ
-1469 AKKEAAAIKR
+1469 AKKEMAAIKR
-1479 RTARPLQDRARDFLV
+1479 RTARPVQDRARDFLI
-1494 KVNNYVVKSKEL
+1494 KVNDYVTKSKALDERL
-1506 KDRLEETK
+1506 KEVDRM
-1514 KLPAAKRSVVV
+1514 PAAKRSAVKQ
-1525 PRIERQMAELRKSAI
+1525 RIEGQLKELRKSAT

-1560 EEEQKQEILTQLR
+1560 EEEQKQEIAAQIR
-1573 RSLYGIGGF
+1573 RSLYGVGGF
-1582 KQEVAFRARVKAFNP
+1582 KQEVAPRARVKAFNP
-1597 TPDVKVT
+1597 TPDIKVT
-1604 KVVYAKEQFRNGTQ
+1604 RVVYAKEQFRNGTQ
-1618 EEEML
+1618 EEDML
-1623 NDLAEGGYIVNLPET
+1623 NELVEGGHIVNLPDT
-1638 GRTLA
+1638 GKALA
-1643 QAGLYITE
+1643 QAGLFITE
-1651 SGVNKFPAFSQS
+1651 SGVSKFPAFSQS
-1663 QVEVVEKEGQ
+1663 QVELVEQEGQ

-1678 NAYVKSKHELLSEKV
+1678 NAYIKDKHELLSEKV
-1693 LAKYPQLGELVT
+1693 LSKYPQLGELVT

-1710 RTMGNIGEYP
+1710 RTKGTIGDDT
-1720 ATLDSI
+1720 AMLDSI
-1726 ERKISEMN
+1726 EVEINRMN

-1744 RKVPSGFIIIRDGLV
+1744 RKVPSEFIKKRDGLV
-1759 QQLKEAKVK
+1759 QQLKEAKVRI
-1768 LKDERYYEIDGEK
+1768 KDERYYEIDGKK
-1781 YEVRNSKTDKSI
+1781 YEVVNSKTDRSI
-1793 YFPVEERIIGG
+1793 YFPVDKDGL
-1804 EQVTFGVFTNNPKIT
+1804 FGVFTNNPKIT
-1819 KEQIAAG
+1819 RAQIAAG
-1826 YRVLIPDTFD
+1826 YRVVIPDKFD

-1850 IIEGYYMPYNPE
+1850 IIEGYYMPRNPE
-1862 PFTIGSFGRVPTPK
+1862 PSTVGSFGRVSNPR
-1876 ITESGEQILDDRSN
+1876 IDENGEQILDERSN
-1890 FESAR
+1890 FDSTRIE
-1895 VGLFVNKMVD
+1895 LFVNNMVST
-1905 VSEIKGRVGAYFADS
+1905 SEIQGNMGAYFAT
-1920 MFSLNNIVRN
+1920 SLRELNKITRN
-1930 KLASKRNKDRRFPW
+1930 LLASKRNSDSRFPW
-1944 SEMYIDNTVS
+1944 SETYIDNTVS

-1965 EYRLAQNVVRKAMNS
+1965 EYRLAQNVVRRAFQS
-1980 LNFQYASESGREI
+1980 LEFQDTIKIGKELVTRYIDEEGNTIE
-1993 TTKFVDDQGSQI
+1993 
-2005 NFSDLPKEVRDEVI
+2005 FSDLPQEIRDESIV
-2019 FDKLNRTNLVKF
+2019 DKLKKTDLVKF
-2031 VTELVDG
+2031 VTEMIPDRDVN
-2038 DKDSIAADIK
+2038 SIAADIK
-2048 SIYKQIKGGD
+2048 KIYKNIKGED
-2058 SDSVIV
+2058 SNSVIIQ
-2064 EYAKFLFNNATKL
+2064 YAKLLYANATVA
-2077 GGRFYALPDPNT
+2077 GGRFYSLPDPNT

-2094 ANFKIIGTS
+2094 ANLTVVGTS
-2103 TFNVVANRNA
+2103 VFNTVANRNA
-2113 KAERSDPNS
+2113 KAERANPNTEYV
-2122 GQLPLDYVKQE
+2122 PLDYVTRD
-2133 GEGLLT
+2133 GDGFFL

-2145 EGADIV
+2145 AGADTI

-2159 RQREG
+2159 RRRQES
-2164 LGARPLDTLLT
+2164 GADAGVYDMLLT
-2175 GDSYASAL
+2175 GESYASAL

-2192 RPALLASELYRTIA
+2192 RSALLASELYRTIA

-2220 AIQIGLPQYQVDNL
+2220 AVQTGVIPQYQADNL
-2234 SDAVLVQSVS
+2234 SDAVLVQSLS
-2244 SILNT
+2244 GRLNT
-2249 DYILHTNKGYARTVL
+2249 DYVLHANKGYARTVL
-2264 STLSGTDLGKR
+2264 STLSGTDLGKQ
-2275 AAGLLIALRW
+2275 AAGILIALRW

-2295 APAERRPSAKP
+2295 APAERKSATP
-2306 AASATASPEKAI
+2306 AATATTPPDEAI

-2326 VEATDSDTID
+2326 AEATDSDTID

-2350 YLLKLSSEKRI
+2350 YLLKLGSERRI

-2384 GQTDPEDMGPV
+2384 GQTDPEDIGPV

-2423 DKNVSDIEAEIK
+2423 DKNVSGIEAEIQ

-2441 SQTEDLINGID
+2441 KRTEDLINGIGS
-2452 VVQARINEITGTVV
+2452 VRARILEITDGLVL
-2466 RDESGKAIEMTEPAL
+2466 RDEASKAIEVIPAL
-2481 KRAKTKNE
+2481 LKQAKSNKE
-2489 KTALKAELAELQK
+2489 RTALKAELAELQK
-2502 TYEDVFYRGDETLA
+2502 TYEDIFYRGDETLA
-2516 DLDASIA
+2516 DLDASIV

-2540 PVLINNLIEN
+2540 PTLVNNLIEN

-2557 IKDNREFLAE
+2557 INNNREFLSE

-2576 QSESQRVERLRKLP
+2576 QSESQRIERLRKLP
-2590 EWKQY
+2590 EWQQY
-2595 VEIIT
+2595 VEII
-2600 RAPDVLRNSG
+2600 AG
-2610 SPTDATNL
+2610 SPTILRGRKDIDEKVRRKIDEIESDAT
-2618 VIATVEASAKSRK
+2618 KRK

-2643 LDQKLIK
+2643 LDQALIK
-2650 EGINLPKS
+2650 NGFNLPKAG
-2658 SPLISYEYIDP
+2658 LITPYVDP
-2669 SYFAVRNPRIEY
+2669 MDFVVSKPRFEPS
-2681 AEGQVKDP
+2681 EGQTTDP
-2689 LLAQIERPSSKAV
+2689 NVRGVGRPSGKVV
-2702 ATFSKENLSAAE
+2702 ATFSEQNLSAAE

-2720 KSFSEAA
+2720 KSFSEVVAPIVRSGERFRPA
-2727 AQIAGTAEPD
+2727 LPP
-2737 SANLPTKKVGGRIKV
+2737 LPTKEVGGRIKV
-2752 LGKPRS
+2752 LSKPKE
-2758 YDPNEKFFSLSQID
+2758 YDPNDKFFSLSQID

-2777 EARAE
+2777 EARVE

-2880 KVLLNPRT
+2880 KVLLNPKT

-2894 VVRIEAI
+2894 VARIEAI
-2901 RNFAIANAVKLGMDT
+2901 RNFAIANAAKLGLDT
-2916 DPVVRLGLSSNAE
+2916 DPVVRLGLSNNAE

-2987 TKMSLSHSGTFSVDN
+2987 TKMSLAHAGTFSVDN
-3002 RLRALI
+3002 KWRALV

-3013 RNERAQAYSNLTA
+3013 KNERAQAYSNLTA
-3026 ANLINDVISRVNE
+3026 ANLINDVISRYNE
-3039 DGMLTDVGGDSI
+3039 DGILTDEGG
-3051 FFSISDVQKLN
+3051 
-3062 TPSGISLQS
+3062 
-3071 FASAFAS
+3071 
-3078 RIKPETKTYQ
+3078 
-3088 QALEIATDII
+3088 
-3098 QDHMIDPEK
+3098 
-3107 YIVKATEEGISG
+3107 
-3119 MYRRFLIMPDGKEYD
+3119 
-3134 PNNIEHAGASAQ
+3134 
-3146 TISIHRMIE
+3146 
-3155 NGSFDDKVRD
+3155 
-3165 TVDTINDQR
+3165 
-3174 ADDIAALADYLY
+3174 
-3186 ENLAERN
+3186 
-3193 LDGGALYDS
+3193 
-3202 AEAAILLIAASKYA
+3202 
-3216 VRSEPD
+3216 
-3222 AAAKNGLRYRAIE
+3222 
-3235 MTSGDENRP
+3235 
-3244 FIADGKTA
+3244 
-3252 SDVMGYLRAG
+3252 
-3262 RGIKDAVTLAY
+3262 
-3273 TKQQTQ
+3273 
-3279 AAEASNK
+3279 
-3286 FGTGWYVFK
+3286 
-3295 KSSKHEDAVE
+3295 
-3305 LNAAVAGTSW
+3305 
-3315 CTGGSV
+3315 
-3321 TTARTHLTGG
+3321 
-3331 DFHVYFENGKPEVA
+3331 
-3345 IRTINGRL
+3345 
-3353 EQPPRGNTPKQM
+3353 
-3365 RTQKHDDI
+3365 
-3373 LEDYFSRSDTGLIGV
+3373 
-3388 EDFNA
+3388 
-3393 DRKFLDRVTKEKGF
+3393 
-3407 SQFTDLELITV
+3407 
-3418 PRYRRSP
+3418 
-3425 NGHGRYSSNWPES
+3425 
-3438 IYANLEQE
+3438 
-3446 IRKRKDSIY
+3446 
-3455 YVEADSIDESDIDD
+3455 
-3469 FERLLEQVPSTAEY
+3469 
-3483 IFGKTDAYVSVDIK
+3483 
-3497 KFPKLIATNLKV
+3497 
-3509 NVRLSDGDVASNL
+3509 
-3522 LHADGVIFYS
+3522 
-3532 LLSRSG
+3532 
-3538 RAEKIKVNL
+3538 
-3547 PNLEST
+3547 
-3553 DRVFLSVE
+3553 
-3561 ENEVDAVVTFPKL
+3561 
-3574 KTAETISVGNAKAE
+3574 
-3588 FPVLTELTNVYVE
+3588 
-3601 DAGSVYAPILEL
+3601 
-3613 VTDLDVKG
+3613 
-3621 SVSMPS
+3621 
-3627 LKHINSAIKLEED
+3627 
-3640 SVYDLPNATS
+3640 
-3650 VLAIFGVEGSHELPA
+3650 
-3665 LTTIDRYLANIEGAL
+3665 
-3680 SLPRLTTIGEDIT
+3680 
-3693 KVSVDLV
+3693 
-3700 LPELTTVG
+3700 
-3708 GAIEDIK
+3708 
-3715 DGVTLELPKVTT
+3715 
-3727 VGGSIYI
+3727 
-3734 DEPYAVLVA
+3734 
-3743 PELVTVAGEVEEGA
+3743 
-3757 GQVIAP
+3757 
-3763 KLSKSSGRVKAG
+3763 
-3775 VKVRARP
+3775 
-3782 ARRPAVE
+3782 
-3789 GNVNYIRVPER
+3789 VNYIRVPEL

-3814 ITPEGINIEIDNT
+3814 IAPEGINIEINNT
-3827 MVGAMGAKPT
+3827 MVGAMGANPT
-3837 KPNTILVNENLVSTM
+3837 KPNTILVNENLVATM

-3905 IYSSVVPDATERAAR
+3905 IYSSAVPDATERAAR

-3938 WVRMEITRMATGR
+3938 WVRMEITRLATGR

-4091 SQIEY
+4091 SQVEY

-4107 MRDAALAKGASIE
+4107 MRDEALARGASIE

-4189 DKLRSAGFGELVDYL
+4189 DKLKSAGFGDLVDYL

-4211 NKYKTVINF
+4211 NKYKAVINF

-4234 FSSEGWANLAKTGGV
+4234 FGSEGWASFAKTGGV
-4249 VMLDGKEV
+4249 AMLDGKEV

-4301 LENLELEAAD
+4301 LENLELQAAD
-4311 AKKLGAMNSVRKDV
+4311 AKELGAMNTIRKDV
-4325 NRLLR
+4325 NRLLN
-4330 KKDFDAPLRT
+4330 KKDFDEPLRM

-4354 TVYNVGRFAANEK
+4354 TVYNVGRFAANER
-4367 FLRNFASKAIE
+4367 FLRDFASQAIA

-4389 MDLLFPPTQSAQL
+4389 MELLFPPTQSAQL

-4419 EELGMNGVK
+4419 EELGMNGMK
-4428 QQSKAMEQINTIGR
+4428 QQSKAMEQINMFGR
-4442 FLAKFSGLS
+4442 FIAKFSGLS

-4465 NVLGAVALTTSQG
+4465 NVLGGIALTTSQG
-4478 IVNPVYLKEAFRLSV
+4478 IVNPVYLKEAFRLSI
-4493 IANMSLNGRVK
+4493 IANMSLNGRIK
-4504 AESEESRNLI
+4504 AESEESRNLM

-4574 SWEAT
+4574 TWEAT

-4606 FYELSELK
+4606 FHELSVLK
-4614 KAYGDTETESK
+4614 EAYGDTESEAK
-4625 LEVEA
+4625 LEVDA

-4641 SEQLS
+4641 SDQLS

-4665 WKTEVLRTMFNTVP
+4665 WKTEVFRTMFNTVP
-4679 LAVEEIKSGNPVMRS
+4679 LAVEEIKSGNPTMRS
-4694 RGVKRLIGFVTTMI
+4694 RGIKRLIGFVTTMT
-4708 GGSAAYGAVFATLFS
+4708 GGGAAYGAIFATLFS

-4731 ERDGVRKLSDEEL
+4731 ERDGVRKLTDEEL
-4744 DALRQGLPVWQRN
+4744 DALRQGLPKWQRN
-4757 HGIFAQLLQDGSVQ
+4757 HGIFAQMLQDGSVQ

-4781 SQITDIAGLA
+4781 SQLTDLVGLA
-4791 SRGNIKGIADYIT
+4791 SRGNLKGMADYIT

-4810 QIAASAV
+4810 QIAASTV
-4817 LEVAQNRDDF
+4817 FELAQNRDDF
-4827 GQPIYLDTDGALGAS
+4827 DQPIWLDTDGAVGAFGKS
-4842 FKMLSHLASGT
+4842 LVHLAKGT
-4853 IKPSVVDK
+4853 VVPSAVDK
-4861 AMKIGRYGEQNAKE
+4861 VMKIGRYGEQNAKE

-4924 SKIEGIMDDHQAAS
+4924 SKVEGVMEEHQSAS
-4938 NKNQQKMHDFLM
+4938 NKNQQKLHDFLM
-4950 GMKSLGSTEA
+4950 GMQSIGSTEA

-4986 WGANEQ
+4986 WGPNEQ
-4992 WFRKMYDNVIRVGEQ
+4992 WFRKMYDNKVRVGEQ
-5007 NPDERASEINRVRA
+5007 NPDEIASEINRVMSK
-5021 AKADGYNVNFLE
+5021 KADGYNTNFLE